1 MRKIAVINQKGG
13 SGKTTTVVNV
23 GAAIAEA
30 GQRVLLVDLD
40 PQAHTTIH
48 LGFEPFKLE
57 KSIYDVLINET
68 PIDDVI
74 IETRVKNLTLLP
86 AKIELASAEI
96 EMVNT
101 IGREIVLREALKKS
115 KNAFQYIFIDC
126 PPSLGLLTLNALTT
140 ASEVIIPIQA
150 EFFALEG
157 LTKLVQTIQIVT
169 ERINPATH
177 ISGVLITMFDIR
189 KNICKEVVEKT
200 QNHFGEKVF
209 KTRIRE
215 NVKLAE
221 APSFGQTIFEFARK
235 SYGAEDYRKLA
246 KEILKGERHEK
257 ERTGKRS
264 TKLDKDNGTGNKQ
277 KKKRKN
283 S

>member
-1 MRKIAVINQKGG
+1 MINQKGG

-23 GAAIAEA
+23 AAAIAES
-30 GQRVLLVDLD
+30 GYRVLLIDLD
-40 PQAHTTIH
+40 PQAHSTIH
-48 LGFEPFKLE
+48 LGFEPFRIE
-57 KSIYDVLINET
+57 KSVYDVLVNEV
-68 PIDDVI
+68 PVDDVI
-74 IETRVKNLTLLP
+74 TQTHIKNLVLLP

-115 KNAFQYIFIDC
+115 KNSYDYIFIDC

-157 LTKLVQTIQIVT
+157 LTKLVQTIQLVT
-169 ERINPATH
+169 ERINPSTH
-177 ISGVLITMFDIR
+177 ISGVLITMFDKR
-189 KNICKEVVEKT
+189 KNICREVAEKVV
-200 QNHFGEKVF
+200 NHFGSKVF

-221 APSFGQTIFEFARK
+221 APSFGQTIFEFARN
-235 SYGAEDYRKLA
+235 SYGSEDYKKLA
-246 KEILKGERHEK
+246 REIITGGKYEK
-257 ERTGKRS
+257 KRTGKRS
-264 TKLDKDNGTGNKQ
+264 SELDKLHNSRKE
-277 KKKRKN
+277 KKKRR
-283 S
+283 

>member
-23 GAAIAEA
+23 GAAIAEV
-30 GQRVLLVDLD
+30 GHRVLLVDMD

-57 KSIYDVLINET
+57 KSIYDVLINER

-74 IETRVKNLTLLP
+74 IETHVRNLFLLP

-115 KNAFQYIFIDC
+115 KNDFQYILIDC

-140 ASEVIIPIQA
+140 ASEIIIPIQA

-157 LTKLVQTIQIVT
+157 LTKLIQTIRIVT
-169 ERINPATH
+169 ERINPVTH
-177 ISGVLITMFDIR
+177 ISGVLITMFDRR
-189 KNICKEVVEKT
+189 KNICKEVAEKT
-200 QNHFGEKVF
+200 QNHFGKKMF
-209 KTRIRE
+209 RTKIRE

-221 APSFGQTIFEFARK
+221 APSFGQTIFEFANK
-235 SYGAEDYRKLA
+235 SHGAEDYRKLA
-246 KEILKGERHEK
+246 KEILKGEKHEK

-264 TKLDKDNGTGNKQ
+264 IKLDKNNNTGPRQ
-277 KKKRKN
+277 KEKRKE

>member
-1 MRKIAVINQKGG
+1 MRRIAVINQKGG

-23 GAAIAEA
+23 GAAMAQA
-30 GQRVLLVDLD
+30 GHKVLLVDLD

-48 LGFEPFKLE
+48 LGFEPFKPE

-68 PIDDVI
+68 LIDDVI
-74 IETRVKNLTLLP
+74 IATHVKNLLLLP

-115 KNAFQYIFIDC
+115 KENPEYILIDC

-177 ISGVLITMFDIR
+177 ISGVLITMFDKR
-189 KNICKEVVEKT
+189 KNICREVAEKT
-200 QNHFGEKVF
+200 VNHFGEKVF
-209 KTRIRE
+209 RTKIRE

-221 APSFGQTIFEFARK
+221 APSFGQTIFEFAPN
-235 SYGAEDYRKLA
+235 SHGAEDYKKLTR
-246 KEILKGERHEK
+246 EILMGGKHEK
-257 ERTGKRS
+257 KRIGKRP
-264 TKLDKDNGTGNKQ
+264 TELDNHNYTGNK
-277 KKKRKN
+277 KRNKRKKN
-283 S
+283 

>member
-23 GAAIAEA
+23 GASIAES
-30 GQRVLLVDLD
+30 GNKVLLIDLD

-48 LGFEPFKLE
+48 LGIEPYKLE
-57 KSIYDVLINET
+57 KSIYDVLVN
-68 PIDDVI
+68 DVALDEVI
-74 IETRVKNLTLLP
+74 MHTCIKNLFLLP

-101 IGREIVLREALKKS
+101 IGREIVLRDALKKS
-115 KNAFQYIFIDC
+115 KNSYDYILIDC

-157 LTKLVQTIQIVT
+157 LTKLVQTIQLVT
-169 ERINPATH
+169 ERINPSTH
-177 ISGVLITMFDIR
+177 ILGVLITMYDKR
-189 KNICKEVVEKT
+189 KNICKEVAEKVV
-200 QNHFGEKVF
+200 NHFGKRVF
-209 KTRIRE
+209 ETKIRE

-221 APSFGQTIFEFARK
+221 APSFGQTIFEFAA
-235 SYGAEDYRKLA
+235 SSHGSEDYQKLA
-246 KEILKGERHEK
+246 KEILTGGKYEK
-257 ERTGKRS
+257 KWTRKRPA
-264 TKLDKDNGTGNKQ
+264 KLDKFNSTRKERNKN
-277 KKKRKN
+277 K
-283 S
+283 

>member
-1 MRKIAVINQKGG
+1 MRRIGVINQKGG
-13 SGKTTTVVNV
+13 SGKTTTVVNL

-30 GQRVLLVDLD
+30 GHKVLLIDLD

-48 LGFEPFKLE
+48 LGFEPFKLG
-57 KSIYDVLINET
+57 KSAYDVLVNET
-68 PIDDVI
+68 HIDDVI
-74 IETRVKNLTLLP
+74 METHVKNLSILP
-86 AKIELASAEI
+86 SKIELASAEI
-96 EMVNT
+96 ELVNT

-115 KNAFQYIFIDC
+115 KNSFQYVFIDC

-140 ASEVIIPIQA
+140 ATEIIIPIQA

-157 LTKLVQTIQIVT
+157 LTKLIQTIQIVA

-177 ISGVLITMFDIR
+177 IFGVLITMFDKR

-200 QNHFGEKVF
+200 QNHFGKKVF
-209 KTRIRE
+209 KTMIRE

-221 APSFGQTIFEFARK
+221 APSFGQTIFEFADR
-235 SYGAEDYRKLA
+235 SHGAEDYRKLA
-246 KEILKGERHEK
+246 KEILKGDKDEK
-257 ERTGKRS
+257 ERTGKGPI
-264 TKLDKDNGTGNKQ
+264 KLDKSHNTRNKQ
-277 KKKRKN
+277 KEKRKK

>member
-1 MRKIAVINQKGG
+1 MRRIAIINQKGG
-13 SGKTTTVVNV
+13 SGKTTTVVNL
-23 GAAIAEA
+23 GAAVTEKRF
-30 GQRVLLVDLD
+30 RVLLIDLD

-57 KSIYDVLINET
+57 KSIYDVLVNEVN
-68 PIDDVI
+68 PDEVI
-74 IETRVKNLTLLP
+74 LETHVKNLFLLP

-101 IGREIVLREALKKS
+101 IGREIVLRESLKKS
-115 KNAFQYIFIDC
+115 KNNYDYILIDC

-157 LTKLVQTIQIVT
+157 LTKLIQTVQLVT
-169 ERINPATH
+169 ERINPSTH
-177 ISGVLITMFDIR
+177 ISGVLITMFDKR
-189 KNICKEVVEKT
+189 KNICKEVAEHVA
-200 QNHFGEKVF
+200 NHFGKKVF
-209 KTRIRE
+209 KTKIRE

-221 APSFGQTIFEFARK
+221 APSFGQTIFEFAK
-235 SYGAEDYRKLA
+235 NSHGAADYRKLA
-246 KEILKGERHEK
+246 KEILIGGTYEK

-264 TKLDKDNGTGNKQ
+264 IKLDHINGTKKT
-277 KKKRKN
+277 KKKR
-283 S
+283 